1 MRVKTEER
9 RQAILEKAGEVFRE
23 VGFDRAS
30 MSEIAANVG
39 GSKATLYSYFPSK
52 EELFVAVMK
61 QSAEVSDTFSA
72 FADPSA
78 IKIGSFEE
86 LRQFLVAFGIRYLK
100 LQTLPN
106 ALAVRRSLIAH
117 GDRSD
122 LGKICFEA
130 GPMIQLMKVA
140 AFLERMMKEGYLRE
154 EVPWVAMSHLT
165 HLLESGFIIPR
176 LLGLVQEFPPGAIE
190 YAAPRSV
197 EVFLRGYAMPEHL
210 GLEPKR
216 EGRLTKK
223 AEVV

>member
-9 RQAILEKAGEVFRE
+9 RQAIIEKAGDVFRE
-23 VGFDRAS
+23 LGFDRAS
-30 MSEIAANVG
+30 MSEIAAKVG

-61 QSAEVSDTFSA
+61 QSTEVSETFSA

-78 IKIGSFEE
+78 IKINSFEE
-86 LRQFLVAFGIRYLK
+86 LRQFLVAFGIRFLK

-106 ALAVRRSLIAH
+106 VLATRRRLIAH

-122 LGKICFEA
+122 LGKVCFEA
-130 GPMIQLMKVA
+130 GPMIQLTRVA
-140 AFLERMMKEGYLRE
+140 AFLERMMKEGYLRA
-154 EVPWVAMSHLT
+154 EVPWVAMTHLT
-165 HLLESGFIIPR
+165 HLLESGFIIPL
-176 LLGLVQEFPPGAIE
+176 LLGLIKEIPPGAIE

-210 GLEPKR
+210 GLREKKR
-216 EGRLTKK
+216 E
-223 AEVV
+223 AA

>member
-9 RQAILEKAGEVFRE
+9 RQAIIEKAAEVFRE
-23 VGFDRAS
+23 LGFDRAS
-30 MSEIAANVG
+30 MSEIAAKVG
-39 GSKATLYSYFPSK
+39 GSKATLYSYFPAK

-61 QSAEVSDTFSA
+61 QSVEVSDTFKA
-72 FADPSA
+72 FADPAA
-78 IKIGSFEE
+78 IEIASFEE
-86 LRQFLVAFGIRYLK
+86 LRQFLVAFGIRFLK

-106 ALAVRRSLIAH
+106 VLATRRSLIAH

-130 GPMIQLMKVA
+130 GPMIHLTKVA

-154 EVPWVAMSHLT
+154 EVPWVAMTHLT
-165 HLLESGFIIPR
+165 HLLESGFLIPL
-176 LLGLVQEFPPGAIE
+176 LLGLIKEILPGAIE

-216 EGRLTKK
+216 EDRLT
-223 AEVV
+223 